1 MKKVKGISSV
11 ELVITI
17 GFSVLVGFIIFN
29 MFIKRF
35 DNNVKDNRIYQEV
48 TSYGGGKYIQC
59 IDGNKYMITE
69 NCLFCNSS
77 QLKLTNNNGFESC
90 EIKLYNYEQA
100 KSESAKNNGISFI
113 QIN

>member
-1 MKKVKGISSV
+1 MKKVKGISLF
-11 ELVITI
+11 EFAMTI

-29 MFIKRF
+29 MFMKRF
-35 DNNVKDNRIYQEV
+35 DNKVKDNRIYQEV
-48 TSYGGGKYIQC
+48 ISYGGGKYIQC
-59 IDGNKYMITE
+59 IDGNKYMIIK

-100 KSESAKNNGISFI
+100 KRESAKNNGISFI